1 MFHYNLTDH
10 LGNVRA
16 VIKKGSTDTTSTIV
30 QKQDYYAFG
39 KTRAIVTG
47 GINSYL
53 YNGKERQAEL
63 GDQLDYGARFY
74 DAEIGRWNVVD
85 PLAEQMR
92 RHSPYNYAFNNPIR
106 FIDPD
111 GMRPWPIH
119 VRSFIAASKVGAGH
133 FRGDG
138 RGPSTLDY
146 PAASSRVKSTF
157 TVDPIQGTV
166 TNSATASDPTVFYG
180 FKYADLYIPPT
191 QKDPNPS
198 LSITNVINSENSTFF
213 EFKHSAKDPVTPGL
227 ITPDLDV
234 QGKLSITENL
244 KEGTLSINGA
254 FSGDAF
260 PSTEAFITD
269 QSGARLLL
277 GAHQEEGGLRKLFGE
292 NNRPTFSVNM
302 TVRLDGDGNFKEV
315 TSGKKTYSM
324 DEWTKHVQNTFR

>member
-1 MFHYNLTDH
+1 M
-10 LGNVRA
+10 
-16 VIKKGSTDTTSTIV
+16 
-30 QKQDYYAFG
+30 
-39 KTRAIVTG
+39 
-47 GINSYL
+47 
-53 YNGKERQAEL
+53 
-63 GDQLDYGARFY
+63 
-74 DAEIGRWNVVD
+74 D
-85 PLAEQMR
+85 PLAELMR

-119 VRSFIAASKVGAGH
+119 IRSFIAASKVGAGH

-138 RGPSTLDY
+138 RGPSTSDY
-146 PAASSRVKSTF
+146 PLASSRVKSSF

-166 TNSATASDPTVFYG
+166 SNSSTASDPTVFYG
-180 FKYADLYIPPT
+180 LKYADLYIPPT

-198 LSITNVINSENSTFF
+198 LSITNVINSENSTFL
-213 EFKHSAKDPVTPGL
+213 EFKHSAKDPVTPGF

-234 QGKLSITENL
+234 QGKLSVTENL

-277 GAHQEEGGLRKLFGE
+277 GAHKEKGGLGKLFGE

-302 TVRLDGDGNFKEV
+302 TVTLDNDGNFKEV

>member
-1 MFHYNLTDH
+1 
-10 LGNVRA
+10 
-16 VIKKGSTDTTSTIV
+16 
-30 QKQDYYAFG
+30 
-39 KTRAIVTG
+39 
-47 GINSYL
+47 
-53 YNGKERQAEL
+53 
-63 GDQLDYGARFY
+63 
-74 DAEIGRWNVVD
+74 
-85 PLAEQMR
+85 
-92 RHSPYNYAFNNPIR
+92 
-106 FIDPD
+106 
-111 GMRPWPIH
+111 MRPWPIH

-133 FRGDG
+133 FIGDG

-198 LSITNVINSENSTFF
+198 LSITNVINSENSTFL

-277 GAHQEEGGLRKLFGE
+277 GAHKEEGGLRKLFGE